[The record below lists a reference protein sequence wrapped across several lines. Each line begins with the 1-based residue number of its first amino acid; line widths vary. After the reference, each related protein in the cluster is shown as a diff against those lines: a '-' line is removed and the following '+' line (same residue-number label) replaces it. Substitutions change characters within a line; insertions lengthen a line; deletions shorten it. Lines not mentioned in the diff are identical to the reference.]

1 MIMRKSPLQQL
12 SENYRADPN
21 RPKQSAKW
29 TWGGLWSLL
38 DLISLF
44 GRLFG

>member
-1 MIMRKSPLQQL
+1 MRKSPLQQL

-21 RPKQSAKW
+21 RPKKPEQGKF
-29 TWGGLWSLL
+29 TWGGLFAIL
-38 DLISLF
+38 DLFAFI